1 MSIVYTEEL
10 DMIHEKSIISERVDF
25 DPAIYIYIERLMK
38 EKSKTFNEVLNDII
52 REHAENS
59 LTRKIEYIPY
69 TQPVTIPSTAPS
81 PFWDPNKITCTCD
94 SSDNYDNNY

>member
-1 MSIVYTEEL
+1 MAIVYPDEINL
-10 DMIHEKSIISERVDF
+10 IHEKSIISERVDF
-25 DPAIYIYIERLMK
+25 DPAIYIYIEKLMK

-69 TQPVTIPSTAPS
+69 TQPVTVPSKPPS
-81 PFWDPNKITCTCD
+81 PFWDPNKITYTCD
-94 SSDNYDNNY
+94 SGDNHVDNY